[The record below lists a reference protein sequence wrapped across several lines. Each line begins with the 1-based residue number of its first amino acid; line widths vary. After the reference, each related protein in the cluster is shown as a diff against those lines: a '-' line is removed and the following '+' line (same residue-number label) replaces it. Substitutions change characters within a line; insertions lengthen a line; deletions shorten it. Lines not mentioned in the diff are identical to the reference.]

1 MLFYSG
7 GFGGADAKAL
17 MCLAL
22 ALPFYPKNIFLPK
35 PWEVSPISRML
46 FPLTVFSNAV
56 ILVVALVVWIVS
68 RNIYWRWKTS
78 RRLFEGN
85 QSEEYMGKKILVLIT
100 GYKVPINKLE
110 EKWHIYPLEDIEEN
124 VQNNPKRKLIVLPK
138 DQGRN
143 AVVDRLANAVRSGA
157 IEDGVWASP
166 GLPMLILITVGLIVA
181 LFSGDII
188 WTLVSL
194 VFR

>member
-1 MLFYSG
+1 
-7 GFGGADAKAL
+7 
-17 MCLAL
+17 
-22 ALPFYPKNIFLPK
+22 
-35 PWEVSPISRML
+35 
-46 FPLTVFSNAV
+46 
-56 ILVVALVVWIVS
+56 
-68 RNIYWRWKTS
+68 
-78 RRLFEGN
+78 
-85 QSEEYMGKKILVLIT
+85 MGKKILVLIT